1 MSDTRPSA
9 GSPRFAEHNLVAT
22 YSSAEQARAALT
34 MLERKGVEATDIE
47 LFGPG
52 IAGATRAMTNDEMH
66 DADVGMTNA
75 IGKRLGVGIFLGAV
89 LGAILG
95 VVLGAV
101 IGGTATG
108 MTMGGFAGAAAGVAL
123 GFFWSGYSGLP
134 VNEQFEET
142 FQGPGG
148 ETSVAVHSSDP
159 SEIETALQALK
170 GSDATRLATC
180 GRDGQLRDVA

>member
-22 YSSAEQARAALT
+22 YSSAEQARAALQ
-34 MLERKGVEATDIE
+34 MLERKGVEASDIE

-52 IAGATRAMTNDEMH
+52 IEAAGQAMTNDEMH
-66 DADVGMTNA
+66 DADVALTTA
-75 IGKRLGVGIFLGAV
+75 VGKRLGVGIFA
-89 LGAILG
+89 GAIIGAIIG

-101 IGGTATG
+101 IGGNATA

-159 SEIETALQALK
+159 SEIETAVAALK
-170 GSDATRLATC
+170 GSDAKRLATC
-180 GRDGQLRDVA
+180 GPDGQLRDVA